1 MLCTLLLIVT
11 PALAAPGQTP
21 PEGPAP
27 SPATQD
33 APAEPQPGLRVR
45 EPEAFDGLTL
55 VSPLNS
61 RFAYLVDMD
70 GEVAH
75 RWSLDSAPGGG
86 FYLLE
91 DGSLLRCGRKD
102 DNPRFRG
109 GGIGGLIQ
117 RYSFEGELL
126 WQYEIAD
133 GRRTQHHDIEP
144 LPDGNLLVIVWEH
157 LSRAEVLAAGRHPR
171 AIGEDGL
178 WPDAV
183 LEIRPEGDRGG
194 QIVWEWRAW
203 DHLIQDLDSKRANH
217 GSVVERP
224 ERIDINADHRDRPP
238 ETEAQRRERERQ
250 EREMRALGYVGGD
263 EPSGEPDER
272 WKKPDWL
279 HTNAVAYHPEYQL
292 IALSTPHLSEV
303 WVIDHSTTTEQARGS
318 SGGRW
323 GRGGDLL
330 FRWGNPRT
338 YGAGDDSARRLFRQH
353 DPQWVAGEKPGELRL
368 LVFNNGP
375 GRPGGERSS
384 VDELVLPFDP
394 ERGFRRAPG
403 EPFGPTEPAWT
414 YEDPG
419 VFYSSFISGAQRLP
433 NGNTLICQGRDGR
446 VFEVTRGG
454 RIVWDW
460 WNPHGGDAPPT
471 EQSGRAPTRA
481 LFRATRIPHDH
492 PGLKGRLPASA
503 PASAGGGSAA
513 SGNE

>member
-1 MLCTLLLIVT
+1 MLDALLLV
-11 PALAAPGQTP
+11 LAPILGAPLQAPGG
-21 PEGPAP
+21 GPAP
-27 SPATQD
+27 TPAAQD
-33 APAEPQPGLRVR
+33 EAPEPPPGLRVR

-61 RFAYLVDMD
+61 RFAYLIDMD

-102 DNPRFRG
+102 ENPRFRG
-109 GGIGGLIQ
+109 GGIGGLVQ
-117 RYSFEGELL
+117 RYGFEGELL
-126 WQYEIAD
+126 WQYELAD
-133 GRRTQHHDIEP
+133 GQRTQHHDVEP
-144 LPDGNLLVIVWEH
+144 LPNGNLLVIVWEH
-157 LSRAEVLAAGRHPR
+157 VPRAQVLAAGRHPR

-183 LEIRPEGDRGG
+183 LEIRPEGTRGG
-194 QIVWEWRAW
+194 EVVWEWRAW
-203 DHLIQDLDSKRANH
+203 DHLVQDLDASRANH
-217 GSVVERP
+217 GIVADRP
-224 ERIDINADHRDRPP
+224 GRIDVNADHRDRPP
-238 ETEAQRRERERQ
+238 ETEAQRRRREQ
-250 EREMRALGYVGGD
+250 HEREMRALGYVGGD
-263 EPSGEPDER
+263 EPEREPEEG

-279 HTNAVAYHPEYQL
+279 HTNAVAYQAEFQL

-303 WVIDHSTTTEQARGS
+303 WVIDHSTTTEEARGS
-318 SGGRW
+318 TGGRW

-330 FRWGNPRT
+330 YRWGNPRT

-353 DPQWVAGEKPGELRL
+353 DPQWIAGETPGELRL
-368 LVFNNGP
+368 IVFNNGP

-394 ERGFRRAPG
+394 RTGFSRAQG
-403 EPFGPTEPAWT
+403 RPFGPDAPAWS

-419 VFYSSFISGAQRLP
+419 TFYSSFISGSQRLP

-481 LFRATRIPHDH
+481 LFRATRIPRDH
-492 PGLKGRLPASA
+492 PGLRDRLPSHGSRPAGSA
-503 PASAGGGSAA
+503 PHVS
-513 SGNE
+513 EKE